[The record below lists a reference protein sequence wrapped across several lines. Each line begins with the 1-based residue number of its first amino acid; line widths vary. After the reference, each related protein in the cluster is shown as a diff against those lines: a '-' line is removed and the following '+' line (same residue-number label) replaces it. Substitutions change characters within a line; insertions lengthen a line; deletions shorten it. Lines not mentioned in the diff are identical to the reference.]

1 MQEKYKQALKD
12 VLLNLRSIDG
22 PNPADEYIDDSIKT
36 IVLALREDK
45 K

>member
-1 MQEKYKQALKD
+1 MQDKYKQTLKE

-22 PNPADEYIDDSIKT
+22 PNPADEYINDSIKV

-45 K
+45 E